1 MELNNY
7 HILVILSGVILISH
21 FFNLLSKRMGI
32 PSVLFLIGFGMLL
45 KFASLSFN
53 WPITDIT
60 REVAFLGSIGLIMI
74 VLEGVLDL
82 RIKKENFVLIQR
94 SFLSSLAILV
104 FSIGAIGMLFH
115 WWLKADMVS
124 AFVNAIPLAV
134 ISSAV
139 VIPSIHHLAK
149 EKRDFL
155 TYEAVFSDILGIM
168 LFNFMIAK
176 GASSVTGFALQN
188 LLVLIVSFIVSYFL
202 ILFVYQMKTKTKF
215 FIILSLLV
223 LVYAL
228 GELLHL
234 SSLLLVFIFGLL
246 LRNYGYISKVFR
258 IGQFSVRGGNLE
270 LLQFKH
276 MVDEVAFFIR
286 TFFFI
291 AFGYSVDLGGV
302 LTFEVAALGVPIV
315 LILLAVRFFYLNY
328 IVRTHVFPEI
338 FIAPKGLITIILF
351 YSIPAHLLIPSISQ
365 GVLLFVILATSLLMI
380 VGGGRNYDEGVS

>member
-21 FFNLLSKRMGI
+21 FFNLLSKRMGV
-32 PSVLFLIGFGMLL
+32 PSVLFLIGFGVLL
-45 KFASLSFN
+45 KIVSIYFN

-60 REVAFLGSIGLIMI
+60 REVAFLGSLGLIMI

-82 RIKKENFVLIQR
+82 QIKKENFVLIQKA
-94 SFLSSLAILV
+94 FLASLAILV
-104 FSIGAIGMLFH
+104 FSIGAIGLLFY

-139 VIPSIHHLAK
+139 VIPSIHHLVK

-176 GASSVTGFALQN
+176 GASSVVGFTVQSA
-188 LLVLIVSFIVSYFL
+188 LVLVLSFVVSYFL

-223 LVYAL
+223 LVYAV
-228 GELLHL
+228 GELFHQ

-246 LRNYGYISKVFR
+246 LRNYGYISKVFK

-270 LLQFKH
+270 LLQFKQI
-276 MVDEVAFFIR
+276 VDETAFFIR

-291 AFGYSVDLGGV
+291 AFGYSVDLSAVMRLDV
-302 LTFEVAALGVPIV
+302 LALGVPIV
-315 LILLAVRFFYLNY
+315 VILLLVRFIYLNY

-351 YSIPAHLLIPSISQ
+351 YSIPVQMLIPSVSQ

-380 VGGGRNYDEGVS
+380 IGGGRNFDEGVR